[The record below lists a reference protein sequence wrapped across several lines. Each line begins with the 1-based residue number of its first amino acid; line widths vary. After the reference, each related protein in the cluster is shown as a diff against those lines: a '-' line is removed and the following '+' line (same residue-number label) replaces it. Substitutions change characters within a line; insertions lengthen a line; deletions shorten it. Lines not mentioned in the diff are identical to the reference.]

1 MSEDVEKM
9 LREFDSASSAV
20 RKQVGGKGGEGT
32 EAKYGQAYQALVKAG
47 APMGEQL
54 IIIAGALFDAMEAFQ
69 KAHPQAAA
77 LGLVF
82 IGLLAGT
89 ISYWA
94 CSVLKPKFGYDDALD
109 TFGVH
114 GIGGTIGALA
124 TALLMD
130 GAVNEA
136 GGKLVAKGLLMGQLT
151 AMLLCIVV
159 SLVMTWIIAKL
170 VAVTIGLR
178 PSEEA
183 EAQGLDIADHGE
195 EGYNAN

>member
-1 MSEDVEKM
+1 MFPMRDKAGKSNNQTRMAGFATSWVAQLAAFAAASAFLFN
-9 LREFDSASSAV
+9 LRVSIGHALFSAV
-20 RKQVGGKGGEGT
+20 LNAV
-32 EAKYGQAYQALVKAG
+32 
-47 APMGEQL
+47 
-54 IIIAGALFDAMEAFQ
+54 I
-69 KAHPQAAA
+69 
-77 LGLVF
+77 
-82 IGLLAGT
+82 IGLLAGS